1 MNKSP
6 NQLNSQ
12 LVRLTKNTGRRC
24 AKRKS
29 TFLRFCQT
37 TQTIFKCFLSPEMT
51 AVSCQLRVPI
61 MTNLH
66 VLYVT
71 GTRRIRVISYVT

>member
-24 AKRKS
+24 ANVNRRFYDSVKLHKQ
-29 TFLRFCQT
+29 FL
-37 TQTIFKCFLSPEMT
+37 KCFLSPEMT
-51 AVSCQLRVPI
+51 AVSCQLRAPI

-71 GTRRIRVISYVT
+71 GTRRIRIISYVT